1 MPKYQTKYTHHGLTY
16 TEIKRHN
23 NICLFEG
30 IAPSGRKEYEIH
42 VLRDKLAHFK
52 SADAGTTI
60 LSSPSTSEWGKYG
73 YTFMTK
79 EKAIAKWN
87 SLVEVAAQNTG
98 SLSLP
103 SLVDAS

>member
-52 SADAGTTI
+52 SADAGTMI
-60 LSSPSTSEWGKYG
+60 LSSPSTSDWGVYG
-73 YTFMTK
+73 FTYQSKDRAMAKFRK
-79 EKAIAKWN
+79 LSEKN
-87 SLVEVAAQNTG
+87 DLDTDSSDSVAA
-98 SLSLP
+98 
-103 SLVDAS
+103 

>member
-1 MPKYQTKYTHHGLTY
+1 MPRYQTEYTHHGLTY

-52 SADAGTTI
+52 SADAGTMI
-60 LSSPSTSEWGKYG
+60 LSSPSTSDWGVYG
-73 YTFMTK
+73 FTYQSKDRAM
-79 EKAIAKWN
+79 EKFRKLSEKN
-87 SLVEVAAQNTG
+87 DLDTDSSDSVAA
-98 SLSLP
+98 
-103 SLVDAS
+103 

>member
-52 SADAGTTI
+52 SADAGTMI
-60 LSSPSTSEWGKYG
+60 LSSPSTSDWGVYG
-73 YTFMTK
+73 FTYQSKDRAM
-79 EKAIAKWN
+79 EKFRKLSEKN
-87 SLVEVAAQNTG
+87 DLDTDSSDSVAA
-98 SLSLP
+98 
-103 SLVDAS
+103 

>member
-1 MPKYQTKYTHHGLTY
+1 MPKYTTNYTNHGLAY

-52 SADAGTTI
+52 SADAGTMI
-60 LSSPSTSEWGKYG
+60 LSSPSTSDWGVYG
-73 YTFMTK
+73 FTYQSKDRAMAKFRK
-79 EKAIAKWN
+79 LSEKN
-87 SLVEVAAQNTG
+87 DLDTDSSDSVAA
-98 SLSLP
+98 
-103 SLVDAS
+103 